1 MGAARR
7 VIDRSTATPARINR
21 VLVVACGALA
31 KELRHLI
38 AALGVGGADD
48 RAADA
53 GIDLECLPAKLHNR
67 PELIPEAVRQR
78 VRAARGRYRS
88 ILVGYADCGTGGL
101 LDKVCQE
108 EGVERLPGPHCYELY
123 AGAEVFSQLQEEEL
137 GTLYLTDYLVR
148 HFDRLILEGLGLNDH
163 PELHDLYFGN
173 YTRLVHLAQTPDPE
187 LDRLARQAAERLG
200 LRFGSVTTGYGGLA
214 EALVDIGSPA
224 DRHPV
229 LAAVG

>member
-1 MGAARR
+1 M
-7 VIDRSTATPARINR
+7 DRPDR

-38 AALGVGGADD
+38 TAFDQEGNG
-48 RAADA
+48 R

-67 PELIPEAVRQR
+67 PELIPEAVRDR

-123 AGAEVFSQLQEEEL
+123 AGSGAFAQLQEQEL

-148 HFDRLILEGLGLNDH
+148 HFERLIMEGLGISDH
-163 PELHDLYFGN
+163 PELQEIYFKN
-173 YTRLVHLAQTPDPE
+173 YTRLVHLSQEPDPE
-187 LDRLARQAAERLG
+187 LDRLAKKAADRLG
-200 LRFGSVTTGYGGLA
+200 LRFEKVATGYGGLVD
-214 EALVDIGSPA
+214 ALVEI
-224 DRHPV
+224 RER
-229 LAAVG
+229 AA

>member
-1 MGAARR
+1 MTSPTMA
-7 VIDRSTATPARINR
+7 STDR

-38 AALGVGGADD
+38 TAFDHEGIGPT
-48 RAADA
+48 
-53 GIDLECLPAKLHNR
+53 IDLECLPAKLHNR

-101 LDKVCQE
+101 LDKVCQQ

-123 AGAEVFSQLQEEEL
+123 AGAEAFAQLHNQEL

-148 HFDRLILEGLGLNDH
+148 HFERLIMEGLGIVDH
-163 PELHDLYFGN
+163 PELLDVYFCN
-173 YTRLVHLAQTPDPE
+173 YTRLVHLSQEPDPE
-187 LDRLARQAAERLG
+187 LDRLARQAADRLG
-200 LRFGSVTTGYGGLA
+200 LRFEKVATGYGGLVD
-214 EALVDIGSPA
+214 ALVEI
-224 DRHPV
+224 RER
-229 LAAVG
+229 AA